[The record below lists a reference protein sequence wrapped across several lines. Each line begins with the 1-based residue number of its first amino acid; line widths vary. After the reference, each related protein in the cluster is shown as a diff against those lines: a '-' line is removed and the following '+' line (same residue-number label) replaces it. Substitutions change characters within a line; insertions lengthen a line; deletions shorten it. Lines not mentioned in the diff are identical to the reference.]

1 MMSQQTWSDWFS
13 SLSTTTKIAAELPY
27 APVTGTT
34 PVAKVTCDDEQNF
47 KNNFIK
53 LSDFTRSLLQE
64 ETTAEMPVG
73 DVAPN
78 PATFGYWIVECV
90 DGEAPKIKGVKSPTA
105 LAKYLSSAEGKDV
118 YVFPFYGTALPV
130 TQGPQRYLYLPD
142 GATAITIP
150 IAKNGRV
157 EEVDNEVLRENAKM
171 QSDYYFGSVEMRTS
185 VVFKEDKKPAQR
197 SAKQLRNDDDFD
209 D

>member
-1 MMSQQTWSDWFS
+1 MQPEWTEWFA
-13 SLSTTTKIAAELPY
+13 SLSSVAKAAAQLPY
-27 APVTGTT
+27 APVTGIPTNN
-34 PVAKVTCDDEQNF
+34 KVISDAEHHFNLNCG
-47 KNNFIK
+47 K
-53 LSDFTRSLLQE
+53 LSNFTRNVLQE
-64 ETTAEMPVG
+64 EIVSEMPVG
-73 DVAPN
+73 EVIPN
-78 PATFGYWIVECV
+78 PTSFGYWIVECV
-90 DGEAPKIKGVKSPTA
+90 DGEAPKIKNAKTSVA

-142 GATAITIP
+142 GATAVTIP

-157 EEVDNEVLRENAKM
+157 DEVDNDLLRDVKM
-171 QSDYYFGSVEMRTS
+171 QTDYYFGLVEMRTS

-197 SAKQLRNDDDFD
+197 QSNQLRNDDDFD

>member
-1 MMSQQTWSDWFS
+1 MAQQAWTDWFS
-13 SLSTTTKIAAELPY
+13 SLSSVAKVAAELPY
-27 APVTGTT
+27 KPNTGISPV
-34 PVAKVTCDDEQNF
+34 VKVTNADEQSF
-47 KNNFIK
+47 KNNLDM
-53 LSDFTRSLLQE
+53 LSEFTRTLLQE
-64 ETTAEMPVG
+64 ENATEMPVG

-78 PATFGYWIVECV
+78 PEAFGYWIVECV
-90 DGEAPKIKGVKSPTA
+90 DGEAPKIKKVQSSTA
-105 LAKYLSSAEGKDV
+105 LSKYLSSAEGKDV

-150 IAKNGRV
+150 VAKNGRV
-157 EEVDNEVLRENAKM
+157 EEVDSEVLRENAKM
-171 QSDYYFGSVEMRTS
+171 QADYYFGSVEMRTS

-197 SAKQLRNDDDFD
+197 SAKQVRNDDDFD